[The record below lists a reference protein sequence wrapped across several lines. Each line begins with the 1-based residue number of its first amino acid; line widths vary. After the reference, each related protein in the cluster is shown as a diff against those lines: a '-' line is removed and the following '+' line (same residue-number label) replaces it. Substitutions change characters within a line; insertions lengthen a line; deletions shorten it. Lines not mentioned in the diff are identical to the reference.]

1 MFYDKSMKSA
11 KLLNLNP
18 FARPELG
25 NCWC

>member
-25 NCWC
+25 NC